1 MVRCLLVRIHGN
13 ASSGGGRSNEGGNC
27 KNGAATFTV
36 HQLLHQVIR
45 DDLGERPSEAMKVSV
60 RVCSEGINGDWDQG
74 WGERSRTNE

>member
-36 HQLLHQVIR
+36 HQLLQF
-45 DDLGERPSEAMKVSV
+45 DLGERPSEAMKVSV